1 VQTDSRVHFVYP
13 YIPSQWDE
21 LKYSIRS
28 IEMNYKGDYDITI
41 MGAMPEWANGDLHI
55 CIQQSGHY
63 IQETKRKLYHTFS
76 LFSFHDDIVWMN
88 DDIYLLKETTKD
100 TLSQQL
106 YVQLIEPEN
115 IKLNENPW
123 KIQLKNTISC
133 LKENGYTYYNFECH
147 TPSLFNLN
155 KMMQVFQFLDKSL
168 YNDLWG
174 INTAYYNYHGHTD
187 NLIQV
192 SNARIGF
199 YKEKAIPANI
209 DDYQYLNHND
219 RGLTPE
225 LKQYIKDKF
234 PKKSRFE
241 R

>member
-1 VQTDSRVHFVYP
+1 MQTDSMVHFVYP
-13 YIPSQWDE
+13 YINSQWDE

-41 MGAMPEWANGDLHI
+41 MGMIPEWSNEDLRVCSGQNGN
-55 CIQQSGHY
+55 Y
-63 IQETKRKLYHTFS
+63 KQETKRKLYYTFN
-76 LFSFHDDIVWMN
+76 LFSIYEDIVWMN
-88 DDIYLLKETTKD
+88 DDIYLLKKTTKD
-100 TLSQQL
+100 TFRQQL
-106 YVQLIEPEN
+106 YVQLIEPED
-115 IKLNENPW
+115 IKLNGNLW
-123 KIQLKNTISC
+123 KNQLKNIISF
-133 LKENGYTYYNFECH
+133 LKNNGYTYYNFECH

-199 YKEKAIPANI
+199 YKEKVIPANI